1 MCWAPLYSSYL
12 QECDKGCEVLCIYNW
27 LKIGLRHQSII
38 SVNLKAEWEP
48 GKGVACLQHI
58 FPQFVF
64 NTYSLPSKG
73 GKEGAY
79 YTILKKSKLLLVSFR
94 MISAKETSSGTK

>member
-1 MCWAPLYSSYL
+1 MKSYASITGKKSVFTAPVHNQCQL
-12 QECDKGCEVLCIYNW
+12 EG
-27 LKIGLRHQSII
+27 RR
-38 SVNLKAEWEP
+38 EP
-48 GKGVACLQHI
+48 EKGVACLLHI

-73 GKEGAY
+73 EKEGAY

-94 MISAKETSSGTK
+94 MISGKETSSGTK

>member
-1 MCWAPLYSSYL
+1 M
-12 QECDKGCEVLCIYNW
+12 
-27 LKIGLRHQSII
+27 I
-38 SVNLKAEWEP
+38 SVNLKAEGEP
-48 GKGVACLQHI
+48 EKGVAFLQHI

-64 NTYSLPSKG
+64 NTYSLPIKG

-94 MISAKETSSGTK
+94 MTSAKETSSGTKKLI

>member
-1 MCWAPLYSSYL
+1 MKSYASITGQKSVFTAPVHN
-12 QECDKGCEVLCIYNW
+12 QC
-27 LKIGLRHQSII
+27 
-38 SVNLKAEWEP
+38 NLKAEGEP
-48 GKGVACLQHI
+48 EKGVACLLHI

-73 GKEGAY
+73 EKEGVY
-79 YTILKKSKLLLVSFR
+79 YTILKKSKLLLVNVR

>member
-1 MCWAPLYSSYL
+1 MFTAPVDNQCQLEGRRGEES
-12 QECDKGCEVLCIYNW
+12 E
-27 LKIGLRHQSII
+27 
-38 SVNLKAEWEP
+38 
-48 GKGVACLQHI
+48 KGVACLQHI

-64 NTYSLPSKG
+64 DTYSFPSKG

-79 YTILKKSKLLLVSFR
+79 DTILKKSKLLLVSFR

>member
-12 QECDKGCEVLCIYNW
+12 QECDKGCEVLCIHNW
-27 LKIGLRHQSII
+27 LKII
-38 SVNLKAEWEP
+38 SVNLKAEGEP
-48 GKGVACLQHI
+48 EKGVACLLHIFRAIRLQHI
-58 FPQFVF
+58 FPP
-64 NTYSLPSKG
+64 LKRGEG
-73 GKEGAY
+73 GCFF